1 MCDGDDPQ
9 VMTENAND
17 RSLKTTVTTLRIVEL
32 LRERDGAGVTE
43 IARELDIAPSTA
55 HTHVTTLESQEYVV
69 KEGDTYHLGLRFLGL
84 GNFVRTRKRRF
95 GKAEHYTNVLAE
107 ESERRSIFTVEEHGR
122 GVYVHTS
129 PGKHG
134 VWTQSTVGKRVY
146 LHSTASGKAILAHM
160 PTERVHEIVERVG
173 LPKETEQTIHDEG
186 ALFDELAEIRERGYA
201 LNVEEQIS
209 GVRAVGAPVLGPDGG
224 VFGALSVAGP
234 SNRMKGEQFDRLTE
248 VLLGIAE
255 ELELSIALS

>member
-1 MCDGDDPQ
+1 MA
-9 VMTENAND
+9 ENTTD
-17 RSLKTTVTTLRIVEL
+17 RTLKTTVTTLRIIEL
-32 LRERDGAGVTE
+32 LKERDGSGVTD

-55 HTHVTTLESQEYVV
+55 HNHLSTLESQEYAI
-69 KEGDTYHLGLRFLGL
+69 KEGDEYHLGLRFLGL
-84 GNFVRTRKRRF
+84 GNFVQTRNRLF

-122 GVYVHTS
+122 GVYIYTA

-160 PTERVHEIVERVG
+160 PEERIHEIVEDIG
-173 LPKETEQTIHDEG
+173 LPRETERTIDERDD
-186 ALFDELAEIRERGYA
+186 LFAELDAIRERGYS
-201 LNVEEQIS
+201 LNAEEQIK
-209 GVRAVGAPVLGPDGG
+209 GVRAVGAPVMGPDGD

-234 SNRMKGEQFDRLTE
+234 SNRMKGEQFDHITE